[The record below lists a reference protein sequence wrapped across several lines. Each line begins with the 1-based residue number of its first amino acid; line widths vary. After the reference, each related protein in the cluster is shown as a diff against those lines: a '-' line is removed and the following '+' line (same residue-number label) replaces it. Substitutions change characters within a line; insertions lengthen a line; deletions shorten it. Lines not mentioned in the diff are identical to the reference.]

1 MRFLI
6 QECADALEKE
16 GKENAGPGSEK
27 RDGKAKGK
35 EAEPFAYVSAAWHP
49 SGELFACGDNALV
62 AHWQFQQ
69 QNHSALPLRTFASFN
84 EDSSQDGGSSGTSS
98 CVTCCAWHPRGESL
112 ACAIAQGSFKLV
124 SRQGRVDKTVASAH
138 EGACIGVRWN
148 LDGTALA
155 TCGEDGKVKL
165 WSKTGMLRSTL
176 ASENEAVYCVAFSPD
191 SNQLALSSGK
201 HIVIKRIGGTNAAQ
215 RGQYGGTN
223 GVVVDQDGQQN
234 AAASSVGASSS
245 RSIRWKAHSGVVL
258 SLDWS
263 VANGKILSGGEDGK
277 YKVWDAY
284 GRLLYQSKVI
294 GHEIYRVGGGG
305 GGGLAAAR
313 GPVMPVTSVRW
324 RPSGESFAV
333 GTFDLLL
340 LCDESGWIQHK
351 ASPKDMDVL
360 SLGREGGG
368 QDYHGV
374 GEDLEGRRRQALA
387 SALSSE
393 MPSSVLSLAWSV
405 DGTQLACTNGNGS
418 VFIVMILGEVKES
431 GAISLVVSA
440 PDTLRASFTCV
451 LGDSGPGSGS
461 GMSQGGPGGASEGGF
476 GSDFAEEDLHF
487 GSEKILGISV
497 GFGRVLV
504 VTHKQMYVYTPP
516 DWHSPQ
522 LVTNVFSPEMPV
534 KLMVQGPKCVAT
546 VDTGGSLKVLGYDSG
561 RVQCQP
567 KFQGMRADLMSGR
580 TMALADDCVAL
591 VDHVASACVRIFD
604 TQTGKPVVQ
613 KQRQQQQQ
621 QQQQQGGGGGP
632 KTQEMGAVW
641 HPQGGAIAEVGL
653 SLVGTLSERKVC
665 FVDANRDLYLSL
677 AVDCTRAPVK
687 LCTMCDSFQWS
698 ADSSALCCVSD
709 NKVLV
714 WCIPDICFLDQDLL
728 PLCTYEVPTQKLAYQ
743 ERETMMSMGAS
754 DDDDTVGNDFLA
766 PRIQSFERGRI
777 VTRHGNGALVTYM
790 VPLAWYSL
798 TLEKCCQQNKW
809 PKAIHL
815 CRTVGRCEGAAKGE
829 QGYLLWACLA
839 ALSLQQQNIETA
851 KTAYA
856 SLGLV
861 DKVQFMNFLKDVP
874 SDEGRAAELAL
885 FKGVPPKEVE
895 GMLLQSGLHYRA
907 IKLNIRMFH
916 WERALEIAV
925 KQAKASGGSSH
936 QLVHIVLWHRRRYLL
951 RQGRPEHLE
960 PFVTEENKL
969 EGEEADLVDEEI
981 KAKIQQEKNKEVQRP
996 AGMIR
1001 RQSISLAY

>member
-1 MRFLI
+1 MPA
-6 QECADALEKE
+6 QV
-16 GKENAGPGSEK
+16 PG
-27 RDGKAKGK
+27 
-35 EAEPFAYVSAAWHP
+35 
-49 SGELFACGDNALV
+49 
-62 AHWQFQQ
+62 
-69 QNHSALPLRTFASFN
+69 
-84 EDSSQDGGSSGTSS
+84 
-98 CVTCCAWHPRGESL
+98 
-112 ACAIAQGSFKLV
+112 
-124 SRQGRVDKTVASAH
+124 H
-138 EGACIGVRWN
+138 EGGPHVR
-148 LDGTALA
+148 
-155 TCGEDGKVKL
+155 EDHV
-165 WSKTGMLRSTL
+165 
-176 ASENEAVYCVAFSPD
+176 
-191 SNQLALSSGK
+191 
-201 HIVIKRIGGTNAAQ
+201 
-215 RGQYGGTN
+215 
-223 GVVVDQDGQQN
+223 
-234 AAASSVGASSS
+234 
-245 RSIRWKAHSGVVL
+245 
-258 SLDWS
+258 
-263 VANGKILSGGEDGK
+263 
-277 YKVWDAY
+277 
-284 GRLLYQSKVI
+284 
-294 GHEIYRVGGGG
+294 
-305 GGGLAAAR
+305 
-313 GPVMPVTSVRW
+313 
-324 RPSGESFAV
+324 
-333 GTFDLLL
+333 
-340 LCDESGWIQHK
+340 
-351 ASPKDMDVL
+351 
-360 SLGREGGG
+360 
-368 QDYHGV
+368 
-374 GEDLEGRRRQALA
+374 
-387 SALSSE
+387 
-393 MPSSVLSLAWSV
+393 
-405 DGTQLACTNGNGS
+405 
-418 VFIVMILGEVKES
+418 
-431 GAISLVVSA
+431 
-440 PDTLRASFTCV
+440 
-451 LGDSGPGSGS
+451 
-461 GMSQGGPGGASEGGF
+461 
-476 GSDFAEEDLHF
+476 
-487 GSEKILGISV
+487 
-497 GFGRVLV
+497 
-504 VTHKQMYVYTPP
+504 
-516 DWHSPQ
+516 
-522 LVTNVFSPEMPV
+522 
-534 KLMVQGPKCVAT
+534 
-546 VDTGGSLKVLGYDSG
+546 
-561 RVQCQP
+561 
-567 KFQGMRADLMSGR
+567 
-580 TMALADDCVAL
+580 LADDCVAL

-613 KQRQQQQQ
+613 KQRQQQ

-874 SDEGRAAELAL
+874 SDKGRAAELAL